1 MNEAEAE
8 EAEVGEEAEEGV
20 AEVVAE
26 AEEAEVV
33 ALAPALETLH
43 EVVVEEE
50 VVEVCLI
57 SK

>member
-1 MNEAEAE
+1 MNEAEAEAE
-8 EAEVGEEAEEGV
+8 EAEVVV
-20 AEVVAE
+20 AAE
-26 AEEAEVV
+26 AEEVVVAEEVV

-50 VVEVCLI
+50 VEVCLI